1 MVKNKSS
8 TSDADSYRGIGE
20 FWDDHDLGEYEEGTQ
35 PAAFEVQLRSSSIY
49 VPLEKKLAEQLR
61 NAAEN
66 HGLSPE
72 ALLSRWLREKIAE
85 ESRHK

>member
-8 TSDADSYRGIGE
+8 VSNADSYRGIGD
-20 FWDDHDLGEYEEGTQ
+20 FWDDHDLGDYEEKTQ

-72 ALLSRWLREKIAE
+72 ALLSRWVEEKIAE
-85 ESRHK
+85 ESRQK